1 MIGVWFN
8 LINKKFYQIYPK
20 FGHIYRNNG
29 IK

>member
-20 FGHIYRNNG
+20 FGHIYIG
-29 IK
+29 IME